1 MNQSS
6 RWLKLDNAGKIFPA
20 TSSKHETGVFRFSCE
35 LNEPVQES
43 VLQTALEKTL
53 VKFPHFLYILRN
65 GLFWYYLEPSE
76 LKPTCHEE
84 NTGVCSQLFYR
95 NQRHLLFDVSYYHN
109 RINLETYH
117 ALADGTGVMLFL
129 KYLVCSYLS
138 IVHPDTVRADLA
150 DEITPVSISSS
161 TEDSFK
167 KYYKK
172 VAKKKGKKPRGVYH
186 LTGTRTERYT
196 VIEGLLPC
204 SKVLALAK
212 SYHATLT
219 VFLCAVLILSIHQEM
234 LLYKEKKPIVI
245 TVPVNLRQYFTSD
258 TLRNFF
264 GNIRV
269 SYQFG
274 HGPDDLQQIIRSL
287 SESFSREL
295 TEEHLS
301 GIISGY
307 MAVERNP
314 AVKVIPLS
322 VKNFFLKIA
331 RRSSDTGETIVVS
344 NIGKTGLPQQIL
356 PYVHHMSVF
365 ASTTKLQACI
375 CTCGDTLSVG
385 FSSSFEETDIQRN
398 FFRILADMGIEPVI
412 QSNSAD

>member
-1 MNQSS
+1 
-6 RWLKLDNAGKIFPA
+6 
-20 TSSKHETGVFRFSCE
+20 
-35 LNEPVQES
+35 
-43 VLQTALEKTL
+43 
-53 VKFPHFLYILRN
+53 
-65 GLFWYYLEPSE
+65 
-76 LKPTCHEE
+76 
-84 NTGVCSQLFYR
+84 
-95 NQRHLLFDVSYYHN
+95 
-109 RINLETYH
+109 
-117 ALADGTGVMLFL
+117 
-129 KYLVCSYLS
+129 
-138 IVHPDTVRADLA
+138 
-150 DEITPVSISSS
+150 
-161 TEDSFK
+161 
-167 KYYKK
+167 
-172 VAKKKGKKPRGVYH
+172 
-186 LTGTRTERYT
+186 
-196 VIEGLLPC
+196 
-204 SKVLALAK
+204 
-212 SYHATLT
+212 
-219 VFLCAVLILSIHQEM
+219 M
-234 LLYKEKKPIVI
+234 LLYKEKNPIVI

-287 SESFSREL
+287 SESFSHEL

-398 FFRILADMGIEPVI
+398 FFHILADMGIEPVI